1 MKARNLIATVL
12 YIVLGTVFTVTVVFA
27 IATAFGAPFALSVEH
42 YVTVELAYYDFDLLV
57 FCQNIMIGVA
67 IALVVI
73 LVFLDERASRK
84 LKRQR

>member
-1 MKARNLIATVL
+1 MKVRNMIATVL
-12 YIVLGTVFTVTVVFA
+12 YIVLGAAFILAVVFA
-27 IATAFGAPFALSVEH
+27 ISTAYGAPFALSVEH
-42 YVTVELAYYDFDLLV
+42 YVTVELAYYDFDLLA

-67 IALVVI
+67 IALVII